1 MILLMRVI
9 CDNAQQIQK
18 IMMEAFIQQQLMRVM
33 RVDLFKERVRG
44 VVSLLGQIIRLSY
57 QIVHLA
63 RKRAVSPRT
72 LLIVSHFFISVVIGS
87 KTKATS
93 RLLCGKSYFTV
104 EFPLQYPLI
113 SHIV

>member
-63 RKRAVSPRT
+63 RKTEMLLRT
-72 LLIVSHFFISVVIGS
+72 LLIVSHVFISVVIGL
-87 KTKATS
+87 KTSATI
-93 RLLCGKSYFTV
+93 RLLCALF
-104 EFPLQYPLI
+104 FIQP
-113 SHIV
+113 IVCQLMPCHCC